1 MSSPYKIAAVH
12 TLGCKVNFTETS
24 MLAKQFQENGLSL
37 ASIDDFADI
46 YVINTCSVTENA
58 NVKCD
63 RLVRKIKRINPD
75 AFVVVTGCYAQLKS
89 EELSKNDYID
99 LVVGSNDKLRIP
111 EIINNRAELPVITSK
126 IESVDTFN
134 LSYSSG
140 DRVRSFVK
148 VQDGCDYN
156 CTFCTIPL
164 ARGKSR
170 SSSISE
176 VVDLVNSLDQKGY
189 KEVVLSG
196 INLGDF
202 GSGTDDN
209 CYKLLKSIE
218 ELTSI
223 PRIRIS
229 SIEPNLLTDEIIG
242 LISESDRFMPHLHI
256 PLQSGSDR
264 ILKLMRRKYNSRF
277 YSNKIKKIKSKI
289 PNIAIGVDVIVGFPG
304 ETDEDFKATLDVINK
319 VKFDSIFMYK
329 FSSRPGTIADTMKNK
344 FIDKS
349 IIDNRFNTLKNIQT
363 SISKE
368 QLSRFIGNNLEVLID
383 GPSKNNKNKSS
394 GRTDSN
400 HIVILNEL
408 IEPNTII
415 KSKITSNTPFV
426 LYGKIQ

>member
-264 ILKLMRRKYNSRF
+264 ILKLMSRKYNSRF

-289 PNIAIGVDVIVGFPG
+289 PNIAIGVDVIVGFPS
-304 ETDEDFKATLDVINK
+304 ETDDDFNET
-319 VKFDSIFMYK
+319 YK
-329 FSSRPGTIADTMKNK
+329 
-344 FIDKS
+344 
-349 IIDNRFNTLKNIQT
+349 L
-363 SISKE
+363 
-368 QLSRFIGNNLEVLID
+368 LSNLEVSYLHVFTYSERENTTGISL
-383 GPSKNNKNKSS
+383 PSKVPQDIRNKRSKKLRALSDYLKSQFIINNMSV
-394 GRTDSN
+394 N
-400 HIVILNEL
+400 HTVL
-408 IEPNTII
+408 IEGIDDKELHGYTENYI
-415 KSKITSNTPFV
+415 KVRVDSRGEEVNDLVSVQPVKGSYDSIKGKV
-426 LYGKIQ
+426 L

>member
-170 SSSISE
+170 SSSIGE

-264 ILKLMRRKYNSRF
+264 ILKLMSRKYNSRF

-289 PNIAIGVDVIVGFPG
+289 PNIAIGVDVIVGFPS
-304 ETDEDFKATLDVINK
+304 ETDDDFNET
-319 VKFDSIFMYK
+319 YK
-329 FSSRPGTIADTMKNK
+329 
-344 FIDKS
+344 
-349 IIDNRFNTLKNIQT
+349 L
-363 SISKE
+363 
-368 QLSRFIGNNLEVLID
+368 LSNLEVSYLHVFTYSERENTTGISL
-383 GPSKNNKNKSS
+383 PSKVPQDIRNKRSKKLRELSDYLKSQFIINNMSV
-394 GRTDSN
+394 N
-400 HIVILNEL
+400 HTVL
-408 IEPNTII
+408 IEGIDDKELHGYTENYI
-415 KSKITSNTPFV
+415 KVRVDSRGEEVNDLVSVQPVKGSYDSIKGKV
-426 LYGKIQ
+426 L

>member
-170 SSSISE
+170 SSSIGE

-264 ILKLMRRKYNSRF
+264 ILKLMSRKYNSRF

-289 PNIAIGVDVIVGFPG
+289 PNIAIGVDVIVGFPS
-304 ETDEDFKATLDVINK
+304 ETDDDFNET
-319 VKFDSIFMYK
+319 YK
-329 FSSRPGTIADTMKNK
+329 
-344 FIDKS
+344 
-349 IIDNRFNTLKNIQT
+349 L
-363 SISKE
+363 
-368 QLSRFIGNNLEVLID
+368 LSNLEVSYLHVFTYSERENTTGISL
-383 GPSKNNKNKSS
+383 PSKVPQDIRNKRSKKLRALSDYLKSQFIINNMSV
-394 GRTDSN
+394 N
-400 HIVILNEL
+400 HTVL
-408 IEPNTII
+408 IEGIDDKELHGYTENYI
-415 KSKITSNTPFV
+415 KVRVDSRGEEVNDLVSVQPVKGSYDSIKGKV
-426 LYGKIQ
+426 L

>member
-58 NVKCD
+58 NIKCD

-75 AFVVVTGCYAQLKS
+75 AFVVITGCYAQLKS

-99 LVVGSNDKLRIP
+99 LVVGSDDKLRIP
-111 EIINNRAELPVITSK
+111 EIINNRAELSVITSK
-126 IESVDTFN
+126 IDSVDTFN
-134 LSYSSG
+134 LSYSTG

-170 SSSISE
+170 SSSIGE

-202 GSGTDDN
+202 GSGTDDD

-218 ELTSI
+218 QLTSI

-229 SIEPNLLTDEIIG
+229 SIEPNLLTDKIIS

-264 ILKLMRRKYNSRF
+264 ILKLMSRKYNSRF

-289 PNIAIGVDVIVGFPG
+289 PNIAIGVDVIVGFPS
-304 ETDEDFKATLDVINK
+304 ETDDDFDETYKLLSDLEVSYLHVFTYSERENTTGISLPSKVPQEIRNKRSKSLRALSDYLKSQFIINNMSVNHTVLIEGIDDKELHGYTENYIK
-319 VKFDSIFMYK
+319 VRVDSRGEEINDLVSVQPVKGSYDSIK
-329 FSSRPGTIADTMKNK
+329 GK
-344 FIDKS
+344 
-349 IIDNRFNTLKNIQT
+349 
-363 SISKE
+363 
-368 QLSRFIGNNLEVLID
+368 VL
-383 GPSKNNKNKSS
+383 
-394 GRTDSN
+394 
-400 HIVILNEL
+400 
-408 IEPNTII
+408 
-415 KSKITSNTPFV
+415 
-426 LYGKIQ
+426 

>member
-1 MSSPYKIAAVH
+1 
-12 TLGCKVNFTETS
+12 

-202 GSGTDDN
+202 GSGTDDD

-229 SIEPNLLTDEIIG
+229 SIEPNLLTDKIIS

-264 ILKLMRRKYNSRF
+264 ILKLMSRKYNSRF

-289 PNIAIGVDVIVGFPG
+289 PNIAIGVDVIVGFPS
-304 ETDEDFKATLDVINK
+304 ETDDDFNETYKLLSDLEVSYLHVFTYSERENTTGISLPSKVPQEIRNKRSKRLRALSDYLKSQFIINNMSINHTVLIEGIDDKELHGYTENYIK
-319 VKFDSIFMYK
+319 VRVDSRGEEINDLVSVQPVKGSYDSIK
-329 FSSRPGTIADTMKNK
+329 GK
-344 FIDKS
+344 
-349 IIDNRFNTLKNIQT
+349 
-363 SISKE
+363 
-368 QLSRFIGNNLEVLID
+368 VL
-383 GPSKNNKNKSS
+383 
-394 GRTDSN
+394 
-400 HIVILNEL
+400 
-408 IEPNTII
+408 
-415 KSKITSNTPFV
+415 
-426 LYGKIQ
+426 

>member
-134 LSYSSG
+134 LSYSLG

-170 SSSISE
+170 SSSIGE

-264 ILKLMRRKYNSRF
+264 ILKLMSRKYNSRF

-289 PNIAIGVDVIVGFPG
+289 PNIAIGVDVIVGFPS
-304 ETDEDFKATLDVINK
+304 ETDDDFNETYKLLSDLEVSYLHVFTYSERENTRGISLPSKVPQDIRNKRSKKLRALSDYLKSQFIINNMSVNHTVLIEGIDDKELHGYTENYIK
-319 VKFDSIFMYK
+319 VRVDSRGEEVNDLVSVQPVKGSYDSIK
-329 FSSRPGTIADTMKNK
+329 GK
-344 FIDKS
+344 
-349 IIDNRFNTLKNIQT
+349 
-363 SISKE
+363 
-368 QLSRFIGNNLEVLID
+368 VL
-383 GPSKNNKNKSS
+383 
-394 GRTDSN
+394 
-400 HIVILNEL
+400 
-408 IEPNTII
+408 
-415 KSKITSNTPFV
+415 
-426 LYGKIQ
+426 

>member
-134 LSYSSG
+134 LSYSTG

-170 SSSISE
+170 SSSIGE

-264 ILKLMRRKYNSRF
+264 ILKLMSRKYNSRF

-289 PNIAIGVDVIVGFPG
+289 PNIAIGIDVIVGFPS
-304 ETDEDFKATLDVINK
+304 ETDDDFNET
-319 VKFDSIFMYK
+319 YK
-329 FSSRPGTIADTMKNK
+329 
-344 FIDKS
+344 
-349 IIDNRFNTLKNIQT
+349 L
-363 SISKE
+363 
-368 QLSRFIGNNLEVLID
+368 LSNLEVSYLHVFTYSERENTTGISL
-383 GPSKNNKNKSS
+383 PSKVPQDIRNKRSKKLRELSDYLKSQFIINNMSV
-394 GRTDSN
+394 N
-400 HIVILNEL
+400 HTVL
-408 IEPNTII
+408 IEGIDDKELHGYTENYI
-415 KSKITSNTPFV
+415 KVRVDSRGEEVNDLVSVQPVKGSYDSIKGKV
-426 LYGKIQ
+426 L